1 MAFSNTS
8 YMLNA
13 WSASIYIFHNLE
25 KTTNNMGQTFGKKK
39 HSHIPKTLEPFS
51 SYNIIPK

>member
-1 MAFSNTS
+1 
-8 YMLNA
+8 MLNV

-39 HSHIPKTLEPFS
+39 HSHIPTTREPFIL
-51 SYNIIPK
+51 YNIIPK